1 MTGQPARAWRVSGC
15 MVVVVLALVVR
26 LMAVMTWGNSDLR
39 GTHDQIGYF
48 ALAQNIHLHHT
59 FSYGLPRHWIDEV
72 PLDAPGPYDP
82 TAARAPLYPLVIA
95 ALWWGDK
102 PPVLEVWLAQVVLGA
117 LVAMLVYLM
126 ALEAFGFGAALV
138 AGLAVALGPSTAYV
152 TALFL
157 SETLFTFL
165 LTASMWFWT
174 RKSGVM
180 AGIFLGAATL
190 ARAVSLPLAGVVLL
204 LGLLMKFN
212 RTLNLKMALVAL
224 AVIAPWTIRN
234 AITQSAFIPV
244 ASVGWGANMLLG
256 TIDVPYGTGS
266 EWITYAQD
274 KGFSEIASKAETP
287 HEAEKQMGALAFER
301 IRQDP
306 LHWLWLRVKQ
316 APRFWLGSG
325 DMISMHPAFKYA
337 YRLGAVGFWALA
349 VAGMILAWRRWRE
362 LYLLALFPTLLAL
375 GHATGSPEERY
386 SLALVPAAAIFA
398 GHAVSVLAARRFRP
412 QGSTA

>member
-1 MTGQPARAWRVSGC
+1 
-15 MVVVVLALVVR
+15 MVVVALSLIVR
-26 LMAVMTWGNSDLR
+26 LTAVMAWGNSDLR
-39 GTHDQIGYF
+39 GTTDQISYF
-48 ALAQNIHLHHT
+48 ALAQNVLLHHT
-59 FSYGLPRHWIDEV
+59 FSYGQPRRWIDEAI
-72 PLDAPGPYDP
+72 LDAPGPYDP

-102 PPVLEVWLAQVVLGA
+102 PPVLEVWLAQVVFGA
-117 LVAMLVYLM
+117 LVAMMVYLM
-126 ALEAFGFGAALV
+126 ALQAFGFGAALV
-138 AGLAVALGPSTAYV
+138 AGLAVALGPFTAYI

-165 LTASMWFWT
+165 LTTSLWFWT

-180 AGIFLGAATL
+180 AGVLLGAATL
-190 ARAVSLPLAGVVLL
+190 TRAVSLPLVGVVLL
-204 LGLLMKFN
+204 LGLLTKTN
-212 RTLNLKMALVAL
+212 RTLHLKVALVAL

-234 AITQSAFIPV
+234 AITQHAFIPV

-266 EWITYAQD
+266 EWITYRQD
-274 KGFSEIASKAETP
+274 KGFSEIAGTVGTPP
-287 HEAEKQMGALAFER
+287 HEAEKQMGALAAER

-325 DMISMHPAFKYA
+325 DMISMQPTFKYA
-337 YRLGAVGFWALA
+337 YRLGALVFWALA
-349 VAGMILAWRRWRE
+349 VAGMFLARQRWRE
-362 LYLLALFPTLLAL
+362 LYPLALVPVLLALA
-375 GHATGSPEERY
+375 HSTGSVEERY

-398 GHAVSVLAARRFRP
+398 GHAVSVLAARTFRP
-412 QGSTA
+412 

>member
-1 MTGQPARAWRVSGC
+1 MNGQSARSWRISGG
-15 MVVVVLALVVR
+15 MVVVGLALVVR
-26 LMAVMTWGNSDLR
+26 LMALMTWGNYDLR

-48 ALAQNIHLHHT
+48 ALAQNVRLHHT
-59 FSYGLPRHWIDEV
+59 FSYGLQPRWIDEV
-72 PLDAPGPYDP
+72 PLDAPGPYDS
-82 TAARAPLYPLVIA
+82 TAARAPLYPLMIA
-95 ALWWGDK
+95 ALWWSDK
-102 PPVLEVWLAQVVLGA
+102 PPVLEVWLVQVVLGA

-126 ALEAFGFGAALV
+126 ALEAFGFGAALA
-138 AGLAVALGPSTAYV
+138 AGLAVALGPCTAYV

-165 LTASMWFWT
+165 LTASLWFWT

-180 AGIFLGAATL
+180 AGVLLGAATL
-190 ARAVSLPLAGVVLL
+190 TRAVSLPLVGVVLL

-212 RTLNLKMALVAL
+212 RTLNLKVALVAL
-224 AVIAPWTIRN
+224 AVIAPWTLRN
-234 AITQSAFIPV
+234 AITQNAFIPV

-266 EWITYAQD
+266 EWITYLQD
-274 KGFSEIASKAETP
+274 KGFSEIASTAETP
-287 HEAEKQMGALAFER
+287 HEAEKQMGALAVER

-325 DMISMHPAFKYA
+325 DMISMNPAFKYA

-349 VAGMILAWRRWRE
+349 VAGVFLARRRWKE
-362 LYLLALFPTLLAL
+362 LYPLALVPTLLAL
-375 GHATGSPEERY
+375 AHSTGSPEERY
-386 SLALVPAAAIFA
+386 SLALVPAAAMFA

-412 QGSTA
+412 QGFTT